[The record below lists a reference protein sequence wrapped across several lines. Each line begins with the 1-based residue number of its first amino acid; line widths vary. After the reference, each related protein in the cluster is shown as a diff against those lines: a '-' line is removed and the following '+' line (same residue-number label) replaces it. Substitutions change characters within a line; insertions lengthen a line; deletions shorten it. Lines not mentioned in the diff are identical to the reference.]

1 MGKFNNKI
9 EAEFDPPRKWILSRA
24 LIYTNPYIDEDALE
38 RVGVEIKGSKIT
50 VKKDFVTDLASVPRM
65 CWAFIAPWDVAR
77 AAIIHD
83 LLYKRIRQYRAE
95 CSKCLK
101 NSEDPKVISEAK
113 KASDDVFHMAMKDA
127 EPSVAGWKIA
137 AAYYSVRMFGRWSI
151 IPREDDQ
158 MTHCRNCGYESHCG
172 VEYKREERNGRGKF
186 LGEIVVCK
194 YCRCELCDD
203 RNEPWPGP
211 GVQERKN
218 GRLY

>member
-9 EAEFDPPRKWILSRA
+9 SAEYNPPRKWILERA
-24 LIYTNPYIDEDALE
+24 LSYTNPDIDEDALE
-38 RVGVEIKGSKIT
+38 RVGVNVIGSKIT
-50 VKKDFVTDLASVPRM
+50 VKKDFVTDLASVPRV

-83 LLYKRIRQYRAE
+83 LLYKRIRQYRAK

-127 EPSVAGWKIA
+127 EPSVAKWKIA

-151 IPREDDQ
+151 TPREEDI
-158 MTHCRNCGYESHCG
+158 
-172 VEYKREERNGRGKF
+172 KRKKSE
-186 LGEIVVCK
+186 
-194 YCRCELCDD
+194 
-203 RNEPWPGP
+203 WPGP
-211 GVQERKN
+211 GV
-218 GRLY
+218 

>member
-1 MGKFNNKI
+1 
-9 EAEFDPPRKWILSRA
+9 
-24 LIYTNPYIDEDALE
+24 
-38 RVGVEIKGSKIT
+38 
-50 VKKDFVTDLASVPRM
+50 M

-151 IPREDDQ
+151 IPREDD
-158 MTHCRNCGYESHCG
+158 
-172 VEYKREERNGRGKF
+172 
-186 LGEIVVCK
+186 
-194 YCRCELCDD
+194 
-203 RNEPWPGP
+203 
-211 GVQERKN
+211 
-218 GRLY
+218 